1 MRILVVDDQRTIGL
15 ALCGTL
21 TQLGHQPQLVTSS
34 VAAFELI
41 ERGDRRM
48 VITDWM
54 MPDMD
59 GPELCR
65 KIRAAKRYP
74 YTYILMVTG
83 RTDRLDRLA
92 GLAAGADDFLSKPVD
107 EEELVVRLA
116 IAERILGVQAEL
128 EAKNA
133 RLEEMAKLDP
143 LTGLANRRRL
153 AEGIETVLAGG
164 EVATPLSVLAID
176 VDHFK
181 SYNDEFGHQA
191 GDEVLR
197 MIAATLRANTR
208 SGDLVARSGGEEFI
222 VLLPGVDAGVAES
235 IAESLRAAIE
245 SQDWPHRCVT
255 ASFGIGTVWN
265 SAELTDISA
274 LFNAADGAL
283 YQSKNA
289 GRNRVT
295 HAGYC
300 DHITNPPSAPA
311 HGNSVSPRSDSIRR
325 SPHNSPFMPSSW
337 K

>member
-1 MRILVVDDQRTIGL
+1 MRILVVDDQKTLGL

-21 TQLGHQPQLVTSS
+21 TQLGHEPQLITSS
-34 VAAFELI
+34 VAAFALI

-65 KIRAAKRYP
+65 RIRAARRHP

-92 GLAAGADDFLSKPVD
+92 GLAAGADDFLTKPVD

-153 AEGIETVLAGG
+153 AEGIETVLSGG
-164 EVATPLSVLAID
+164 AVPAPLSVLAID

-181 SYNDEFGHQA
+181 SYNDEFGHAA

-255 ASFGIGTVWN
+255 ASFGIGTVWH
-265 SAELTDISA
+265 SADLTDMSG
-274 LFNAADGAL
+274 LLNAADGAL
-283 YQSKNA
+283 YESKNS

-300 DHITNPPSAPA
+300 DPIANAPIAPA
-311 HGNSVSPRSDSIRR
+311 HGSSVSPRSDPRAAGESSAHSA
-325 SPHNSPFMPSSW
+325 SPCR
-337 K
+337 

>member
-1 MRILVVDDQRTIGL
+1 MQAGFAHPAASESYATPILIEERHMRILVVDDQKTLGL

-21 TQLGHQPQLVTSS
+21 IELGHEPQLITSS

-54 MPDMD
+54 MPDME

-65 KIRAAKRYP
+65 RIRALGKHP
-74 YTYILMVTG
+74 YTYIIMVTG

-92 GLAAGADDFLSKPVD
+92 GLAAGADDFLTKPVD

-133 RLEEMAKLDP
+133 CLEEMAKLDP

-153 AEGIETVLAGG
+153 AEGIEAVLSGG
-164 EVATPLSVLAID
+164 EVAAPLSVLAID

-181 SYNDEFGHQA
+181 SYNDEFGHSA

-208 SGDLVARSGGEEFI
+208 AGDLVARSGGEEFV
-222 VLLPGVDAGVAES
+222 VLLPGVDTGMAGK

-245 SQDWPHRCVT
+245 SQDWPHRRVT
-255 ASFGIGTVWN
+255 ASFGIGTAWTT
-265 SAELTDISA
+265 AELADISG
-274 LFNAADGAL
+274 LLNAADAAL
-283 YQSKNA
+283 YQSKNS

-295 HAGYC
+295 HAGGGA
-300 DHITNPPSAPA
+300 HLITPPLA
-311 HGNSVSPRSDSIRR
+311 SVR
-325 SPHNSPFMPSSW
+325 
-337 K
+337 